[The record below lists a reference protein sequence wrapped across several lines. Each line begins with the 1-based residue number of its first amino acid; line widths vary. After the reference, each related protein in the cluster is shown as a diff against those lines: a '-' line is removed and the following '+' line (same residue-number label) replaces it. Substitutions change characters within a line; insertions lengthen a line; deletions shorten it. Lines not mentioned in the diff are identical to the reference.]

1 MIPTV
6 FTWREMKVVMR
17 HKLIIDGNAVYE
29 IDDDCIRCGEQD
41 QRLEQKEM
49 DAALFQESN
58 GEEDRLGD
66 EWKNSAYQRN
76 IERSEA

>member
-1 MIPTV
+1 
-6 FTWREMKVVMR
+6 MKVVIR

-41 QRLEQKEM
+41 QRSEQKVM
-49 DAALFQESN
+49 DAALFRESN

-66 EWKNSAYQRN
+66 EWKNSAHQRN
-76 IERSEA
+76 IERSEV